1 MDEVIFHKDF
11 MNSGGEESNL
21 LVDSECSKENK
32 KRYVKFA
39 CSKCKNEVHTD
50 IPAETIEA
58 SIEE

>member
-1 MDEVIFHKDF
+1 

-21 LVDSECSKENK
+21 FVDSARSKENK

-39 CSKCKNEVHTD
+39 CSKCKNEVYTD